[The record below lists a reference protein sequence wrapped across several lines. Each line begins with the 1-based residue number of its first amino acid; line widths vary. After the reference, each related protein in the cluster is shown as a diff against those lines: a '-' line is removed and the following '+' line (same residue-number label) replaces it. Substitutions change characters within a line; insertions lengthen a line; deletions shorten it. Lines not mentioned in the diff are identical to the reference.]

1 MVLNRTGR
9 SRCPVGQRR
18 SAPHTQYSPSTDYR
32 RRGGA
37 LGSTGNVAWIH
48 TKRRGRFR
56 LERTTLMRSA
66 RTIQELTVAGALEAP
81 PSPPSAPRAT
91 CPCRNQTLLNTTLPT
106 LKNYA
111 STPLHFSAISGV
123 FHDWATARRDR
134 VPDSAAH
141 GSGLDSGG
149 PLGCVC
155 AQPMEDRSK
164 NPACL
169 EGVTGVSRKCCASCR
184 ALTRSDQ
191 RRNAE

>member
-1 MVLNRTGR
+1 MVLNRTKQ

-37 LGSTGNVAWIH
+37 LGSTGNVARIH

-56 LERTTLMRSA
+56 SERRTLMRFA

-91 CPCRNQTLLNTTLPT
+91 CPCSDQTLLNPTLPT

-123 FHDWATARRDR
+123 FHDWATARRDH
-134 VPDSAAH
+134 VPDFANDPDRLA
-141 GSGLDSGG
+141 SGG
-149 PLGCVC
+149 TLGDFC
-155 AQPMEDRSK
+155 ARAVEDPSK
-164 NPACL
+164 NPACA

-184 ALTRSDQ
+184 ALTHSDAT
-191 RRNAE
+191 RNAE